1 MTAVARRIGCN
12 RPATR
17 KKSTPVHAA
26 PAAPAAPAPR
36 TSALFDAA
44 ERRALA
50 TSPLERI
57 AVEAAAIQ
65 RTRFSCILQSL
76 RGPPRHLQIVQ
87 LPAAVLSWR
96 HCFLSNTAL
105 LGLSA
110 RVEQSFFESLDIC
123 FNFGPQASHPHG
135 RMYGGPS
142 RQGDYHTRVLE
153 YKSQRNTCMLA
164 HRHVSAYNC

>member
-17 KKSTPVHAA
+17 KKSTPVH
-26 PAAPAAPAPR
+26 AAPAAPAPR

-96 HCFLSNTAL
+96 HCFLSNSAL
-105 LGLSA
+105 LGLCQCSGG
-110 RVEQSFFESLDIC
+110 VEQSFLSLLYFVSISDPKLLTHTVGC
-123 FNFGPQASHPHG
+123 TVGPPG
-135 RMYGGPS
+135 RGTIIIFITILL
-142 RQGDYHTRVLE
+142 R
-153 YKSQRNTCMLA
+153 C
-164 HRHVSAYNC
+164 